1 MTNHW
6 QLLEL
11 PPDADERSIKRA
23 YARLL
28 KTHRPD
34 ENADNFQRLRQAY
47 EASLAEARWRAEGEA
62 EEPVHKITCDRSP
75 VQAPAA
81 EWSHVQPA
89 AVQANTSVAS
99 PPTPSL
105 DQMQQWLAD
114 GQDRRVLEGLRHW
127 LASDWLLPLERRQ
140 QFDRSV
146 FDWLEAAEGWSPA
159 FFDAVCQMM
168 QWDDTH
174 GDLPVE
180 PWRWRGMIRRC
191 EVQAMADGFN
201 AELETFEGNNARG
214 RAATLLLKPLTDTRR
229 RQLADRCEGHDWHRF
244 TELAHT
250 FEYYSPELPE
260 RLGLQPLNNWRNWLP
275 VSSHGEVQFFLWL
288 AMSWVMI
295 MAELT
300 RPGILIDPVA
310 TLIFPF
316 LVPVLIAIGRKA
328 YSLWTQVAVFVGAV
342 DVVISKH
349 LVPARWYRGGA
360 GLLVLRHVL
369 PMAIPAGLAY
379 MWSGPLLWL
388 KVANPGVVCL
398 GTLYFTNMALGGKA
412 SALGRGSQS
421 AMQQL
426 QRLPWH
432 WLRREAMLAVVA
444 VIGAAVAMYL
454 SVQP

>member
-34 ENADNFQRLRQAY
+34 ENADNFQRLREAY

-62 EEPVHKITCDRSP
+62 EEPVNNLTRDCSP
-75 VQAPAA
+75 VQASAA

-89 AVQANTSVAS
+89 VVQANTSVAS

-191 EVQAMADGFN
+191 EVQAMADSLRL
-201 AELETFEGNNARG
+201 ELESYNGDTAAG
-214 RAATLLLKPLTDTRR
+214 RAATLLLKPLTDCQRR
-229 RQLADRCEGHDWHRF
+229 LLADRCTPQDWQRF
-244 TELAHT
+244 TELAKSI
-250 FEYYSPELPE
+250 EYHPELPGL
-260 RLGLQPLNNWRNWLP
+260 LGLEPLKTWRNWLP
-275 VSSHGEVQFFLWL
+275 AGNYWELRVFLW
-288 AMSWVMI
+288 A
-295 MAELT
+295 ALT
-300 RPGILIDPVA
+300 SVLVLGSLMQAGLRTDLLSVAILSSMTFGAI
-310 TLIFPF
+310 IF
-316 LVPVLIAIGRKA
+316 GQKA
-328 YSLWTQVAVFVGAV
+328 YNVWASAAMGSASMDIAVSQRL
-342 DVVISKH
+342 I
-349 LVPARWYRGGA
+349 PARWYRGGA
-360 GLLVLRHVL
+360 GLLVFRHV
-369 PMAIPAGLAY
+369 IPSVVPALLLY
-379 MWSGPLLWL
+379 LMSGSWLGL
-388 KVANPGVVCL
+388 KVINALVAYL
-398 GTLYFTNMALGGKA
+398 GTLYLTDMALCGKV
-412 SALGRGSQS
+412 SVLGRGRLIIEK
-421 AMQQL
+421 QL

-432 WLRREAMLAVVA
+432 WLRRDALLGIAAVV
-444 VIGAAVAMYL
+444 GAAAAMYL
-454 SVQP
+454 SVRG